1 MSVCAPNIKIIFV
14 SVCAPNIK
22 IIFVSVRTPN
32 IKNDFRECLCSEYEI
47 IIFGS
52 VCAVNEIYYTACFK
66 VYNLEL
72 CFQ

>member
-47 IIFGS
+47 LFSGVS
-52 VCAVNEIYYTACFK
+52 V
-66 VYNLEL
+66 
-72 CFQ
+72 Q